1 MYVLFYSFT
10 IVLVIVI
17 NVDLI
22 IIDTNSV
29 MLLCAG
35 ICLGVFVCVIII
47 L

>member
-22 IIDTNSV
+22 ILI
-29 MLLCAG
+29 LIQLCFYVLVF
-35 ICLGVFVCVIII
+35 CLGGFV
-47 L
+47 